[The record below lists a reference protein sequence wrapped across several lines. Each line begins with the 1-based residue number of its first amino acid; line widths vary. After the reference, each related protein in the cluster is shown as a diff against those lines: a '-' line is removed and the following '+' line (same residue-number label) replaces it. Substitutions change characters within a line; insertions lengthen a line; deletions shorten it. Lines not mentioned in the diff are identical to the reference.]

1 MGKGWRY
8 ESEWPLRRAVATR
21 LAFAEHGSLVP
32 GQAASGQD
40 IWGADLT
47 SSTLTAGANRWNF
60 GVSTARRPL
69 SLDGQEAR
77 RLVYTQSPLA
87 ADTEVTGHPIV
98 DVVLSSS
105 EADGDVFAYL
115 EDVAPDGTSLLV
127 TEGQLRANYYMPK
140 SGGPVAEARPILP
153 WHGYGKA
160 DYRAHPFAGGG
171 ALRLHFDMMPTSW
184 LFRKGHRIRVSLAAA
199 DWPSFA
205 LHPDLSPAN
214 DPHAAGTKVPVW
226 TLRRGPGLSGITLPV
241 VPDGK

>member
-1 MGKGWRY
+1 MAITPAEGMASLYRNLEAATGKSIDVW
-8 ESEWPLRRAVATR
+8 
-21 LAFAEHGSLVP
+21 
-32 GQAASGQD
+32 
-40 IWGADLT
+40 
-47 SSTLTAGANRWNF
+47 TA
-60 GVSTARRPL
+60 
-69 SLDGQEAR
+69 EAR
-77 RLVYTQSPLA
+77 STGITKHKQLVDHLKQTYGLTHGYANQIALKALA
-87 ADTEVTGHPIV
+87 SDTEVTGHPIV

-127 TEGQLRANYYMPK
+127 TEGQLRANYHALK
-140 SGGPVAEARPILP
+140 SSGPVAEARPALP

-160 DYRAHPFAGGG
+160 DYRAHPFAGGR

-205 LHPDLSPAN
+205 LHPGLSPAN
-214 DPHAAGTKVPVW
+214 DPHSAGTRVPVW

-241 VPDGK
+241 VPEGR